1 MNQRVHIT
9 ETDSLSLVQ
18 GVARNDGQPI
28 TPASYGSI
36 SPAQRV
42 NITLATLGAAMHEAD
57 LSLTRLSASEDEK
70 AALSAAK
77 ARSLL
82 VMCLGKFVDLME
94 VQS

>member
-1 MNQRVHIT
+1 
-9 ETDSLSLVQ
+9 
-18 GVARNDGQPI
+18 
-28 TPASYGSI
+28 
-36 SPAQRV
+36 
-42 NITLATLGAAMHEAD
+42 MHEAD

-82 VMCLGKFVDLME
+82 VMCLDKFVDLME